1 MARTKQSSRMVP
13 SGPPNRLRCLEELP
27 YSRSWQSTKSQSDL
41 SSATSKRSSSPAE
54 TSSGA
59 SKRSRMS
66 GEDTGDEVRCF
77 AVPRAVPQE
86 RQVTD
91 KVPPCRR
98 SFPGFLWSFQESKK
112 WWPRS
117 STLSRYN
124 TPLLYTYFGH
134 SSVRLHMLL
143 LQRYID
149 LVLGT
154 KAELDKAQAEAAG
167 FRQGPIE
174 FAVQLRRLGS
184 EGSTRLSSLQQEVD
198 KLEELRVI
206 CHGHLSGYSSNQLS
220 IDICLSSTLGPLRSE
235 LDKEQRLRAC
245 YPEFADREQIFSK
258 LICGIAEV
266 QGYPIAHNDWL

>member
-134 SSVRLHMLL
+134 SSVRLH
-143 LQRYID
+143 I
-149 LVLGT
+149 V
-154 KAELDKAQAEAAG
+154 AA
-167 FRQGPIE
+167 
-174 FAVQLRRLGS
+174 
-184 EGSTRLSSLQQEVD
+184 
-198 KLEELRVI
+198 
-206 CHGHLSGYSSNQLS
+206 
-220 IDICLSSTLGPLRSE
+220 
-235 LDKEQRLRAC
+235 
-245 YPEFADREQIFSK
+245 
-258 LICGIAEV
+258 AEV
-266 QGYPIAHNDWL
+266 HRPCARD

>member
-1 MARTKQSSRMVP
+1 MVAQEQHP
-13 SGPPNRLRCLEELP
+13 LKVQHAHSCTPI
-27 YSRSWQSTKSQSDL
+27 SVT
-41 SSATSKRSSSPAE
+41 
-54 TSSGA
+54 
-59 SKRSRMS
+59 
-66 GEDTGDEVRCF
+66 VR
-77 AVPRAVPQE
+77 
-86 RQVTD
+86 
-91 KVPPCRR
+91 
-98 SFPGFLWSFQESKK
+98 
-112 WWPRS
+112 
-117 STLSRYN
+117 
-124 TPLLYTYFGH
+124 FGYI
-134 SSVRLHMLL
+134 LLL